1 MIPLKC
7 ELKKLS
13 KNRLIFVIIAVFVL
27 LDIFNIY
34 RNYNM
39 DNGVPTGV
47 SRANCEIRKKLNGSI
62 TEQKKK
68 RVNLEIS
75 NLSKLINSKYKNQKK
90 PDNRFLSG
98 YAFWDLQLWQKYQN
112 YFERAEDYSDNLANN
127 LETANQNIGYYK
139 DKNTFYKNE
148 NELYF
153 NLYSGRM
160 ITEVFDTDSLPDY
173 FGYSFSS
180 ILIVIVLLI
189 GVIPCFCGEFEC
201 DMNIVLNTS
210 VLGGR
215 KTIIAKLISI
225 IIFTITVSVLFFLVD
240 FVSFLIFDG
249 IDGLSAPLYSVQG
262 YENTPVN
269 LSVKEFIA
277 LIALFKTIG
286 MLVISMIFS
295 LLSRLFKK
303 SIVPFLCGFS
313 AFFLLI
319 ISKAFLTDKI
329 GRAVNTFN
337 PIALLTANNLF
348 VKFDVLMVVFRP
360 VFVWTEVL
368 FAGLTVL
375 VLLFSVTMMLPLDFK
390 VRLKK

>member
-189 GVIPCFCGEFEC
+189 GVIPCF
-201 DMNIVLNTS
+201 
-210 VLGGR
+210 
-215 KTIIAKLISI
+215 
-225 IIFTITVSVLFFLVD
+225 
-240 FVSFLIFDG
+240 
-249 IDGLSAPLYSVQG
+249 
-262 YENTPVN
+262 
-269 LSVKEFIA
+269 
-277 LIALFKTIG
+277 
-286 MLVISMIFS
+286 
-295 LLSRLFKK
+295 
-303 SIVPFLCGFS
+303 
-313 AFFLLI
+313 
-319 ISKAFLTDKI
+319 
-329 GRAVNTFN
+329 
-337 PIALLTANNLF
+337 
-348 VKFDVLMVVFRP
+348 
-360 VFVWTEVL
+360 
-368 FAGLTVL
+368 
-375 VLLFSVTMMLPLDFK
+375 
-390 VRLKK
+390 